1 MKDFLHRLMNL
12 CSLASDGGGAGGS
25 GGEGG
30 DPAGGSGGSDEGN
43 NNPPKTFTQED
54 LNRIAAQEKRQGAAS
69 TLKELG
75 FEKLEDAKAA
85 IEAYNKQ
92 KQDNMTEVEKA
103 QQEKAEE
110 AKKAKAAEEKAEFVE
125 QKFAAVAAG
134 CSADN
139 AADVVMLAKSRMT
152 DAKTFEDALK
162 EIQEQ
167 YPQMFEKSDGDNS
180 GAGSGTG
187 GANKP
192 PRKPNKTDPEGSR
205 AKRLAEGRKSSNS
218 QKSSYFTK

>member
-1 MKDFLHRLMNL
+1 MNDFLHKLMNL
-12 CSLASDGGGAGGS
+12 CSFAPDGSGSGDGGNDPDGGNEP
-25 GGEGG
+25 G
-30 DPAGGSGGSDEGN
+30 
-43 NNPPKTFTQED
+43 KTFTQED

-75 FEKLEDAKAA
+75 FDKLEDAKAA

-92 KQDNMTEVEKA
+92 KQANMTEIERV

-110 AKKAKAAEEKAEFVE
+110 TKKAKAAEEKAEFVE

-134 CSADN
+134 CSANN

-162 EIQEQ
+162 EIKEQ
-167 YPQMFEKSDGDNS
+167 YPQMFEKSNDGSNS
-180 GAGSGTG
+180 GGTG
-187 GANKP
+187 GTGNP
-192 PRKPNKTDPEGSR
+192 PRKPMKPGEEGSR
-205 AKRLAEGRKSSNS
+205 AKRLAENRKLANS
-218 QKSSYFTK
+218 QKSSYFVK

>member
-1 MKDFLHRLMNL
+1 MNDFLHKLMNL
-12 CSLASDGGGAGGS
+12 CSFAPDGSGSGDGGNDPDGGNEP
-25 GGEGG
+25 G
-30 DPAGGSGGSDEGN
+30 
-43 NNPPKTFTQED
+43 KTFTQED

-75 FEKLEDAKAA
+75 FDKLEDAKAA

-92 KQDNMTEVEKA
+92 KQANMTEIERV

-110 AKKAKAAEEKAEFVE
+110 TKKAKAAEEKAEFVE

-134 CSADN
+134 CSANN

-162 EIQEQ
+162 EIKEQ
-167 YPQMFEKSDGDNS
+167 YPKMFEKSNDGSNS
-180 GAGSGTG
+180 GGTG
-187 GANKP
+187 GTGNP
-192 PRKPNKTDPEGSR
+192 PRKPMKPGEEGSR
-205 AKRLAEGRKSSNS
+205 AKRLAENRKLANS
-218 QKSSYFTK
+218 QKSSYFVK

>member
-1 MKDFLHRLMNL
+1 MKDFLNRLMNL
-12 CSLASDGGGAGGS
+12 CSLAPDGGEGGS

-30 DPAGGSGGSDEGN
+30 DSAGGSGGEGD

-75 FEKLEDAKAA
+75 FDKLEDAKAA

-152 DAKTFEDALK
+152 DGKTFEDALK

-180 GAGSGTG
+180 GAGGTG
-187 GANKP
+187 GAGNP
-192 PRKPNKTDPEGSR
+192 PRKPNKSEPEGSR

>member
-1 MKDFLHRLMNL
+1 MNDFLHKLMNL
-12 CSLASDGGGAGGS
+12 CSFAPNEGGS

-30 DPAGGSGGSDEGN
+30 DPDGGNEPG
-43 NNPPKTFTQED
+43 KTFTQED

-75 FEKLEDAKAA
+75 FDKLEDAKAA

-92 KQDNMTEVEKA
+92 KQANMTEIERV

-110 AKKAKAAEEKAEFVE
+110 TKKAKAAEEKAEFVE

-134 CSADN
+134 CSANN

-152 DAKTFEDALK
+152 DAKTFEDALE
-162 EIQEQ
+162 EIKEQ
-167 YPQMFEKSDGDNS
+167 YPQMFEKSNDSSNS
-180 GAGSGTG
+180 GGTG
-187 GANKP
+187 GTGNP
-192 PRKPNKTDPEGSR
+192 PRKPMKPGAEGSR
-205 AKRLAEGRKSSNS
+205 AKRLAENRKLANS
-218 QKSSYFTK
+218 QKSSYFVK

>member
-1 MKDFLHRLMNL
+1 MNDFLHKLINL
-12 CSLASDGGGAGGS
+12 CSFAPDGGGS

-30 DPAGGSGGSDEGN
+30 EGGEGGDPDGDNKPA
-43 NNPPKTFTQED
+43 KTFTQED
-54 LNRIAAQEKRQGAAS
+54 LNRIAAQEKRQGVAS

-75 FEKLEDAKAA
+75 FDKLEDAKAA

-92 KQDNMTEVEKA
+92 KQANMTEIERM

-134 CSADN
+134 CSANN

-152 DAKTFEDALK
+152 DGKTFEDALE
-162 EIQEQ
+162 EIKEQ
-167 YPQMFEKSDGDNS
+167 YSQMFEKSNNS
-180 GAGSGTG
+180 SGGTG
-187 GANKP
+187 GTGNP
-192 PRKPNKTDPEGSR
+192 PRKPMKPEAEGSR
-205 AKRLAEGRKSSNS
+205 AKRLAENRKLANS
-218 QKSSYFTK
+218 QKSSYFVK

>member
-1 MKDFLHRLMNL
+1 MNDFLHKLMNL
-12 CSLASDGGGAGGS
+12 CSFAPDGSGSGDGGNDPDGGNEP
-25 GGEGG
+25 G
-30 DPAGGSGGSDEGN
+30 
-43 NNPPKTFTQED
+43 KTFTQED

-75 FEKLEDAKAA
+75 FDKLEDAKAA

-92 KQDNMTEVEKA
+92 KQANMTEIERV

-110 AKKAKAAEEKAEFVE
+110 TKKAKAAEEKAEFVE

-134 CSADN
+134 CSANN

-162 EIQEQ
+162 EIKEQ
-167 YPQMFEKSDGDNS
+167 YPQMFEKSNDGSNS
-180 GAGSGTG
+180 GGTG
-187 GANKP
+187 GTGNP
-192 PRKPNKTDPEGSR
+192 PRKPMKPGEEGSR
-205 AKRLAEGRKSSNS
+205 AKRLAGNRKLANS
-218 QKSSYFTK
+218 QKSSYFVK

>member
-12 CSLASDGGGAGGS
+12 CCLAP
-25 GGEGG
+25 EGG
-30 DPAGGSGGSDEGN
+30 DPAGGSGSEGGDPAGGEGD

-75 FEKLEDAKAA
+75 FDKLEDAKAA
-85 IEAYNKQ
+85 IAAYNKQ

-152 DAKTFEDALK
+152 DGKTFEDALK

-167 YPQMFEKSDGDNS
+167 YPQMFEKSDDDDNN
-180 GAGSGTG
+180 AGGGTG

-192 PRKPNKTDPEGSR
+192 PRKPNKSNPEGSR
-205 AKRLAEGRKSSNS
+205 AKRLAESRKSGNS